1 MIHVYAEFA
10 KSSLLNTKN
19 NSIQNWKLQRRKN
32 SPYYVTINFLWVF
45 WVDIEVSK
53 VSSNQRNLP
62 KEQ

>member
-1 MIHVYAEFA
+1 MINAEFA
-10 KSSLLNTKN
+10 KSSLLNTEN

-32 SPYYVTINFLWVF
+32 SAYYVTINFLGVF

-53 VSSNQRNLP
+53 VSHNQKNLP

>member
-1 MIHVYAEFA
+1 M
-10 KSSLLNTKN
+10 NTEN

-32 SPYYVTINFLWVF
+32 SAYYVTINFLGVF

-53 VSSNQRNLP
+53 VSHNQKNLP